1 MSTIMLPLRDAPLVR
16 DETRLKEGGGIE
28 MSTTV
33 LFHITR
39 LHALSLF
46 RFEYFVLNTHL

>member
-1 MSTIMLPLRDAPLVR
+1 MSTTMLPLRDAPLVR

-33 LFHITR
+33 LHSR
-39 LHALSLF
+39 AAPSLCI
-46 RFEYFVLNTHL
+46 YLPVKK